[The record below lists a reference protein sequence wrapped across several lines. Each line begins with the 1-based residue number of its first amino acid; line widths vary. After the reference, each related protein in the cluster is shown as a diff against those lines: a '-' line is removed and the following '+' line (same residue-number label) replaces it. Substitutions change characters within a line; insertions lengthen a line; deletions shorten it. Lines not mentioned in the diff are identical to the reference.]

1 MSGFAFLF
9 LFAAIGVSADI
20 AEVLRSGPA
29 CLFFSLTALTVH
41 GVVTLGGSFLFQ
53 RLSSTKKARRH
64 GGTIRLVDVL
74 VASNAAIGG
83 PATAAAFYGQVK
95 QGTDM
100 KRSLTVAATVWGVV
114 GYAVGTT
121 VGVALY
127 RFLQFRF
134 FILN

>member
-1 MSGFAFLF
+1 MSSYAFLF

-29 CLFFSLTALTVH
+29 CLIFSLTALTVH
-41 GVVTLGGSFLFQ
+41 GVVTLGGSFVFQ
-53 RLSSTKKARRH
+53 RWFGTKKASH
-64 GGTIRLVDVL
+64 GGRIRLADVL

-83 PATAAAFYGQVK
+83 PATAAAFCGQVK
-95 QGTDM
+95 QGNDM

-121 VGVALY
+121 VGVTLY
-127 RFLQFRF
+127 RVLQSRF